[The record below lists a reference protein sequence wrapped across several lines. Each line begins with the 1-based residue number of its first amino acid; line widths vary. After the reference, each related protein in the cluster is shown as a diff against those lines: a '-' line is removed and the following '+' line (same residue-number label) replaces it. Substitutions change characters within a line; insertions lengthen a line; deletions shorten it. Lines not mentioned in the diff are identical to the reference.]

1 MVRTENQKKSQ
12 KEWRLRNR
20 AKCNAINLAS
30 RKRRYDKVGK
40 IYQRHTKHNNQSIS
54 ECLPLWYVVPNY
66 SPKNTE
72 QNRHTPSG

>member
-30 RKRRYDKVGK
+30 RKRRYNEVGK
-40 IYQRHTKHNNQSIS
+40 IYQETYYVKNRNYTGVDNMGKHLVNLFR
-54 ECLPLWYVVPNY
+54 EV
-66 SPKNTE
+66 
-72 QNRHTPSG
+72 

>member
-30 RKRRYDKVGK
+30 RKRRYNEVGK
-40 IYQRHTKHNNQSIS
+40 I
-54 ECLPLWYVVPNY
+54 L
-66 SPKNTE
+66 
-72 QNRHTPSG
+72 TPSTLVVYTPGSNKSTTLFT